1 MTLGHDGL
9 KEQFLP
15 LPWSSSSHAACNV
28 QCPLFTLPEFLK
40 RGVPGLSSIK
50 DLPVTQDAPV
60 SEGCQGAL
68 HGSGSMPPGGF
79 PSIRI
84 ERRLPNTGPTGA
96 AIFGIAT
103 AIMGYGFYQL
113 WGAKRDKSPAYIL
126 RCSQHGTCAVPVH
139 DTLPLVLLL
148 PLFRFQADEIYTV
161 RSIVHPV
168 LVAEWDLRYL
178 EHQRKEHEREAE
190 LMKNVS
196 NFCEEFQK

>member
-1 MTLGHDGL
+1 MT
-9 KEQFLP
+9 
-15 LPWSSSSHAACNV
+15 
-28 QCPLFTLPEFLK
+28 EFLK

-50 DLPVTQDAPV
+50 DLPVTQDAP
-60 SEGCQGAL
+60 
-68 HGSGSMPPGGF
+68 PPGGF

-113 WGAKRDKSPAYIL
+113 WGAKRDK
-126 RCSQHGTCAVPVH
+126 
-139 DTLPLVLLL
+139 
-148 PLFRFQADEIYTV
+148 RFQADEIYTV

-190 LMKNVS
+190 LMKNVPGWKVGEPTTKHRWLPPLES
-196 NFCEEFQK
+196 WARRSLL